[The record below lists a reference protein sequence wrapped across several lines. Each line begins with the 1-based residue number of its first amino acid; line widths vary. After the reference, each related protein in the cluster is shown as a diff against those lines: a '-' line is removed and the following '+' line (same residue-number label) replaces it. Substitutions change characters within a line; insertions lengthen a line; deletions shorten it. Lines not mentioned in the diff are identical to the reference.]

1 MLTFGKVFGTE
12 RLIDLE
18 RTVDSLSGQLRKVQ
32 WDLYRAK
39 SEPLPTRL
47 WRNLVSLKGGQEFM
61 STVCNRSARPN
72 TKVISYADPR
82 V

>member
-1 MLTFGKVFGTE
+1 MRTTERFFGAE

-18 RTVDSLSGQLRKVQ
+18 RTVDSINGQLRRMQGDLCQIKV
-32 WDLYRAK
+32 
-39 SEPLPTRL
+39 EPLPIRL
-47 WRNLVSLKGGQEFM
+47 WRNLVSYRGKQTFM

-72 TKVISYADPR
+72 TKMISYADPG

>member
-1 MLTFGKVFGTE
+1 MFTAGRFVGTE
-12 RLIDLE
+12 RLSDLE
-18 RTVDSLSGQLRKVQ
+18 RTVDSLNGQLRKIQ
-32 WDLYRAK
+32 WELYRAK

-61 STVCNRSARPN
+61 STVCNRCARPN

-82 V
+82 A